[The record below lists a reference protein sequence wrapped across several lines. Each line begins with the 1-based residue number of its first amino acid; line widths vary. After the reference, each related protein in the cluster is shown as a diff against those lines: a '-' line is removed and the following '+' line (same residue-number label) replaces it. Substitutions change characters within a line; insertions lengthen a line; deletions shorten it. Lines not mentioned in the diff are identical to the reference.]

1 MEIIM
6 NGNRMEMPT
15 TNPSN
20 NFIMKQQPSL
30 NFVKTK
36 RFYHEN
42 IQSLKQK
49 NLTIKPINI
58 NLNSNNSNNNN
69 NDKVTNNN
77 SSNNN
82 NNNNVDS
89 NRKSIDSA
97 NDNNLND
104 NKLVKIHDYKSK
116 FATSEEEK
124 SAPTMVNI
132 NSQNMSFLWNR
143 SGWIRVY
150 CGPDRSELCCEDPS
164 RMVHVTSDATTADVI
179 KDMDL
184 PQEFTLW
191 VS

>member
-6 NGNRMEMPT
+6 NGKLMEIPT

-58 NLNSNNSNNNN
+58 NLNNN
-69 NDKVTNNN
+69 KL
-77 SSNNN
+77 
-82 NNNNVDS
+82 
-89 NRKSIDSA
+89 IDST
-97 NDNNLND
+97 NDNLN
-104 NKLVKIHDYKSK
+104 NTNLVKIHDYKAK
-116 FATSEEEK
+116 FTNDDDYRE
-124 SAPTMVNI
+124 PTPMMVNI
-132 NSQNMSFLWNR
+132 NSQNMSFLWNA

-164 RMVHVTSDATTADVI
+164 RMVHVTSDASTNDVI

-184 PQEFTLW
+184 PREFTLW
-191 VS
+191 VCFCLRCLVIIGFSIVGGGGAFLGSILQI